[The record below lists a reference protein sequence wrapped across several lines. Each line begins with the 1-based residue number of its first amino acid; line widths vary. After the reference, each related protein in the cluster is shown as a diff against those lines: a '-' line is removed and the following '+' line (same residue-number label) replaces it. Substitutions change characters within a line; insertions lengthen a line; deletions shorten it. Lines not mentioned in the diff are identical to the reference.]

1 MRVFT
6 SASLL
11 ATAELLL
18 ADVTSG
24 QSPPSSQLRNSGLI
38 LASCPRK
45 EIGFHTSERIC
56 SIPIDESASTESWTP
71 WTHRPFC
78 VSLGDELDDPGHGQT
93 TNAEQDEDG
102 LEDDTR
108 EEATEGPPLIKW
120 CTFTSSY
127 SGNQDNSKMARPE
140 AGANVASLLREIY
153 NSDFPSRQTVKFLN
167 LEPAFTVVDI
177 PEKGGKGLVATR
189 HISSLETFL
198 VDYPSIIAD
207 ASIWGAVSVT
217 QGIQLLHHAAEQ
229 LAYPDE
235 VLRLSQGRGSI
246 IGDPVDA
253 VLRTN
258 TFRVQMGG
266 GPQKVLYPV
275 ISVRIHPP
283 H

>member
-71 WTHRPFC
+71 WTLRPLRETQKNKKKKPRHR
-78 VSLGDELDDPGHGQT
+78 QT

-108 EEATEGPPLIKW
+108 
-120 CTFTSSY
+120 
-127 SGNQDNSKMARPE
+127 
-140 AGANVASLLREIY
+140 
-153 NSDFPSRQTVKFLN
+153 
-167 LEPAFTVVDI
+167 
-177 PEKGGKGLVATR
+177 
-189 HISSLETFL
+189 
-198 VDYPSIIAD
+198 
-207 ASIWGAVSVT
+207 
-217 QGIQLLHHAAEQ
+217 
-229 LAYPDE
+229 
-235 VLRLSQGRGSI
+235 
-246 IGDPVDA
+246 
-253 VLRTN
+253 
-258 TFRVQMGG
+258 
-266 GPQKVLYPV
+266 
-275 ISVRIHPP
+275 
-283 H
+283 